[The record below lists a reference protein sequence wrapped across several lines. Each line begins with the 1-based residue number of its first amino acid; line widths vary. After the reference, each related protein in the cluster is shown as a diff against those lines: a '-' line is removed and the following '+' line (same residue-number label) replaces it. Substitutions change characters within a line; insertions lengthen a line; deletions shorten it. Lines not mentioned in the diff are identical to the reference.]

1 MTPSPHAKTPALG
14 AKTPALGA
22 KTPALGAKTPAL
34 GAKPVAPH
42 RWILA
47 GGGTGG
53 HVTPALAL
61 AERIRERGD
70 DVTLLGA
77 RSGLESRLVPAAGF
91 DLVVLPARQMMG
103 RNPLARI
110 VAVFSIGL
118 ACVEAW
124 RVLGRLRT
132 EIVVSVGGYASVP
145 AVVAAV
151 LRRIPVAL
159 VEPNAIP
166 GRANRSAARFA
177 RLIFVQFEA
186 TRRALAGGDQVRG
199 RLLGI
204 PLRQALVSAFS
215 QQGERR
221 TPARP
226 LRLLVFGGSQG
237 ARQIN
242 DAMME
247 AAPCFG
253 PGAFEIFHQTGDA
266 DRKRVAQA
274 YTDAGIRA
282 EVVAFETDM
291 PARYRW
297 ADVALCRSGALT
309 VAELAMAGLP
319 SLLVPYPFAADDHQR
334 ANARALEEAGAARL
348 LDSNPLPS
356 EDVVKAL
363 RDILDNPSTLVDMS
377 TRAAGLAHP
386 DAAERIIEACLE
398 LLPHSSEDA

>member
-1 MTPSPHAKTPALG
+1 
-14 AKTPALGA
+14 
-22 KTPALGAKTPAL
+22 
-34 GAKPVAPH
+34 
-42 RWILA
+42 
-47 GGGTGG
+47 
-53 HVTPALAL
+53 
-61 AERIRERGD
+61 
-70 DVTLLGA
+70 
-77 RSGLESRLVPAAGF
+77 
-91 DLVVLPARQMMG
+91 
-103 RNPLARI
+103 
-110 VAVFSIGL
+110 
-118 ACVEAW
+118 
-124 RVLGRLRT
+124 VLGRLRA

-151 LRRIPVAL
+151 LRRTPVAL

-177 RLIFVQFEA
+177 RLIFVQFDA
-186 TRRALAGGDQVRG
+186 ARRALAGGDEGRG

-221 TPARP
+221 RPARP

-242 DAMME
+242 EAMME
-247 AAPCFG
+247 AARCFD

-266 DRKRVAQA
+266 DRERVARA

-291 PARYRW
+291 PARYSW

-348 LDSNPLPS
+348 LASNPLPS
-356 EDVVKAL
+356 DDVVKAL
-363 RDILDNPSTLVDMS
+363 RNILDDPDTLVDMS
-377 TRAAGLAHP
+377 SRAASLAHP
-386 DAAERIIEACLE
+386 DAAERIIEACLG
-398 LLPHSSEDA
+398 LLSHSSEDA

>member
-1 MTPSPHAKTPALG
+1 MTPALRAMTPALRAKTPALR
-14 AKTPALGA
+14 AKAG
-22 KTPALGAKTPAL
+22 
-34 GAKPVAPH
+34 APH
-42 RWILA
+42 RWVLA

-77 RSGLESRLVPAAGF
+77 RLGLESRLVPAAGF
-91 DLVVLPARQMMG
+91 DLVMLPARQIMG

-110 VAVFSIGL
+110 VAVFTIGL

-124 RVLGRLRT
+124 RVLGRLRA
-132 EIVVSVGGYASVP
+132 EVVVSVGGYASIP

-177 RLIFVQFEA
+177 RLIFVQFDA
-186 TRRALAGGDQVRG
+186 ALRALAGDDEERG
-199 RLLGI
+199 RMLGI

-215 QQGERR
+215 EQGERR
-221 TPARP
+221 RPARP

-242 DAMME
+242 EAMIE
-247 AAPCFG
+247 AAPSFD
-253 PGAFEIFHQTGDA
+253 PAALEIFHQTGDS
-266 DRKRVAQA
+266 DRERVAQA
-274 YTDAGIRA
+274 YTDAGLGA

-348 LDSNPLPS
+348 LASNPLTS
-356 EDVVKAL
+356 DDVLKAL
-363 RDILDNPSTLVDMS
+363 CDIQDDPNTLVDMS
-377 TRAAGLAHP
+377 TRATSLAHP
-386 DAAERIIEACLE
+386 HAAERIIEACLE
-398 LLPHSSEDA
+398 LLPHSSEDT